1 MNSNGCTHF
10 EYAATPEQG
19 AHIARA
25 LLAHPTPSALAR
37 FLRVGATG
45 WSRLDQPGAF
55 ASQRRSVKNW
65 MRRESGHPG
74 LSGSHGGISCVG
86 ATGRSLVGRLGAF
99 ASWRGSV
106 KNWMD
111 SRVEHPGLVG
121 SCAYCSRLDNWL
133 VTGRPTGGFR
143 FSARKR
149 QKLDGPGVPHP
160 GLGGGKE
167 SVLGKRCRTSTTS
180 SGDLNCTLL
189 NSWRG
194 SSRFKSRRC
203 GWRSHVSEK
212 LRHTELCGRPSNGI
226 AAELGV
232 LWEVRGGPANPQVSS
247 SVARSTTSRVSF
259 ADRY

>member
-1 MNSNGCTHF
+1 MIRPAGGFRFSSQKRQKLD
-10 EYAATPEQG
+10 APRK
-19 AHIARA
+19 RA
-25 LLAHPTPSALAR
+25 SRPFRLAR
-37 FLRVGATG
+37 RVSCVGATG
-45 WSRLDQPGAF
+45 WS
-55 ASQRRSVKNW
+55 
-65 MRRESGHPG
+65 
-74 LSGSHGGISCVG
+74 
-86 ATGRSLVGRLGAF
+86 LVGQLGAF

-160 GLGGGKE
+160 GLGGE

-189 NSWRG
+189 SSWR
-194 SSRFKSRRC
+194 SSFRFKSRRC

-232 LWEVRGGPANPQVSS
+232 LWEVR
-247 SVARSTTSRVSF
+247 
-259 ADRY
+259 

>member
-1 MNSNGCTHF
+1 M
-10 EYAATPEQG
+10 G
-19 AHIARA
+19 ARISDMPLPRSRVRTLRA
-25 LLAHPTPSALAR
+25 LCSLTPP
-37 FLRVGATG
+37 LRS
-45 WSRLDQPGAF
+45 SRVFCAWGQ
-55 ASQRRSVKNW
+55 
-65 MRRESGHPG
+65 
-74 LSGSHGGISCVG
+74 
-86 ATGRSLVGRLGAF
+86 LVGRDSTSRGLSLLIAEASKTGRTAKAGIQAFPARTQFFFFAWGQPVGRWLANWGAF

-160 GLGGGKE
+160 GLGGE
-167 SVLGKRCRTSTTS
+167 SVLGKRCRTSTTGI
-180 SGDLNCTLL
+180 GDLNCTLL
-189 NSWRG
+189 SSWR
-194 SSRFKSRRC
+194 SSFRFKSRRC

-226 AAELGV
+226 AVEPGV
-232 LWEVRGGPANPQVSS
+232 LWEVR
-247 SVARSTTSRVSF
+247 
-259 ADRY
+259 